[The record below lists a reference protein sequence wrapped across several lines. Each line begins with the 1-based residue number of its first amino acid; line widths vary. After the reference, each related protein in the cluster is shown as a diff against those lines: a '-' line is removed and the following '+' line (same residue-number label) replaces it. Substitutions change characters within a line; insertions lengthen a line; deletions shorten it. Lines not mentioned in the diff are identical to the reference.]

1 MRTVKSIAFLGAAL
15 LLAGCAL
22 HPLPDDVTGR
32 STFQIVQKI
41 RCEARDAL
49 NEISADVLQNN
60 SKQAY
65 TNALAQ
71 EVREGKVKVTDVF
84 DLTKE
89 YARRV
94 DREVYP
100 YFSTFALSALALG
113 FEFNI
118 TETNNA
124 QADSNFLET
133 FSRGVFKLNA
143 KVGSKYDRNNTRK
156 FDVGE
161 TFLEVYELLD
171 EECRKYPDGTKNYV
185 YPITGNIGLKEAIE
199 TFINLNSR
207 SIDPTAPKPQEGL
220 ATFVDTLRFTTTY
233 TAGATPA
240 ITLTP
245 ASSRFNLVDAQLGLS
260 VERADIHQVAIS
272 LVAGPAVRSLAEAR
286 KAKNIAQFQRRLAV
300 QNLRQNRTEAFF
312 ETLRRLE
319 TLTRQ

>member
-15 LLAGCAL
+15 LLDGCAL

-41 RCEARDAL
+41 RCEARAAL

-71 EVREGKVKVTDVF
+71 EVREGNVKVTDVF
-84 DLTKE
+84 DLTKG

-94 DREVYP
+94 DPEVYP

-207 SIDPTAPKPQEGL
+207 SIDPTA
-220 ATFVDTLRFTTTY
+220 
-233 TAGATPA
+233 
-240 ITLTP
+240 
-245 ASSRFNLVDAQLGLS
+245 
-260 VERADIHQVAIS
+260 S
-272 LVAGPAVRSLAEAR
+272 L
-286 KAKNIAQFQRRLAV
+286 
-300 QNLRQNRTEAFF
+300 
-312 ETLRRLE
+312 
-319 TLTRQ
+319 